1 MMTIE
6 TCFIHCTINVVSL
19 VILIWNEKGLS
30 SCATKINMNK
40 RGFSQTWQIN
50 LDILQSCSSWTRNY
64 LWYRQ
69 QQKYS
74 RNHNQVAQQQQRN
87 RGGLRMAASFSYIR
101 SMSTTGYWDNVV
113 QMCQACIAKK
123 TFFLVS
129 CLLHPFYFK
138 IISQLSKPQCPSKIN
153 WAWN

>member
-6 TCFIHCTINVVSL
+6 TSFIHCTINVVSL
-19 VILIWNEKGLS
+19 VILICNEKGLS

-64 LWYRQ
+64 IWYSQ

-87 RGGLRMAASFSYIR
+87 RSGLHMAASFSYIH
-101 SMSTTGYWDNVV
+101 SMSTADLLRQCGTNVSSLY
-113 QMCQACIAKK
+113 
-123 TFFLVS
+123 FLVS
-129 CLLHPFYFK
+129 CLLHPLYFK
-138 IISQLSKPQCPSKIN
+138 IISQLSKPQCPSNIY